1 MSRAQALIA
10 NNGVIVVDP
19 ITKELRPAGSYEE
32 SEWRALREANPDL
45 TTALIETRYAVKNAQ
60 RAEEAKRSGLTL
72 AGGTLAAAGLAG
84 AVGQAR
90 SNSMLMDVLD
100 RHENTLGKVSA
111 EGEGIYFSD
120 KSALRVTAPGV
131 VDFSTAQGLSS
142 QEGLEEALRAK
153 QAFREL
159 KNSPEGQKLF
169 TAVAADNDPVM
180 LDKKRAIFDR
190 MDFEM
195 DRRGVH
201 RLDQRQGSKQFKHF
215 YAVGDRMAEV
225 AGLNPLTTA
234 KALRYGG
241 AGIAGLALG
250 GLAHGAWNM
259 MSPLQREQQQGRA

>member
-32 SEWRALREANPDL
+32 YEWRTLREANPDL
-45 TTALIETRYAVKNAQ
+45 TTALIETRYAVNDARK
-60 RAEEAKRSGLTL
+60 AEEAKRSGLTL

-100 RHENTLGKVSA
+100 RHETTLAPVSDD
-111 EGEGIYFSD
+111 GIYVSG
-120 KSALRVTAPGV
+120 KSALRVIEPGV
-131 VDFSTAQGLSS
+131 VDFSTVKGLS
-142 QEGLEEALRAK
+142 QNEGLEEALRAK

-159 KNSPEGQKLF
+159 KDSPEGKKLF
-169 TAVAADNDPVM
+169 TAVAADDDPVM

-190 MDFEM
+190 MGFEM

-201 RLDQRQGSKQFKHF
+201 RLDQRQGAKQFKNF